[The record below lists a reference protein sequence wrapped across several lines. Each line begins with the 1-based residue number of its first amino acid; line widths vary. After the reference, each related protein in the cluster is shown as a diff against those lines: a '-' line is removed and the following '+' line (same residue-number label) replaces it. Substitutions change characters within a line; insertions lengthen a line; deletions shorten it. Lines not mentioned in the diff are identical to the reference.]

1 MDNETAMT
9 IALDEARAALI
20 HGDVPIGAVVL
31 HEGRII
37 AQRHNERELTQ
48 DPTAHAEILALQDAS
63 EELGTWRL
71 SGCTLVVTLEP
82 CIMCAGA
89 MVNSRLDRVVFGA
102 PDLKAGATG
111 SLYNVLVDPRLNHNA
126 DVVHGVLE
134 AECQQLMSDFFAQ
147 LRP

>member
-1 MDNETAMT
+1 
-9 IALDEARAALI
+9 
-20 HGDVPIGAVVL
+20 
-31 HEGRII
+31 
-37 AQRHNERELTQ
+37 
-48 DPTAHAEILALQDAS
+48 
-63 EELGTWRL
+63 
-71 SGCTLVVTLEP
+71 
-82 CIMCAGA
+82 MCAGA